1 MIFDDGVKIDKSK
14 LKRGA
19 KSVDAH
25 IFIRNDLWENL
36 AEIQANMEDF
46 NGEYKS
52 WKRSELVNIAIYFFC
67 ESLNLQKCDD
77 GKIAIILDAHERYE
91 KNILRWFKQ

>member
-46 NGEYKS
+46 NGKS

-67 ESLNLQKCDD
+67 ESLNLQIVDD
-77 GKIAIILDAHERYE
+77 GRIAIVLDAQERYE
-91 KNILRWFKQ
+91 KNIPRWFKQ